1 MTVSSEAHSLYDEA
15 YVVDGLNVSN
25 WDSPAVFRSLVNGG
39 VTAINATIATWE
51 GTQETLDHIA
61 HWRPRFVQH
70 ASDILQVRSVSDIET
85 AKCEGKTGV
94 ILGFQ
99 NASPI
104 EGHLDRLALF
114 HDLGVRIVQVTYH
127 ERNLLGNGCYERADC
142 GLSNFGLDAVRE
154 MNRLGILIDLSHVG
168 VRTTMET
175 IEVSDEPVA
184 CTHANPKS
192 YYDVPRNKAVDALK
206 LMAEKGGVVGAT
218 CINGFL
224 KTGRQSTLESYLD
237 AIEHTIDLVGIDH
250 VGIGTDFTQDQTDD
264 FWRYIGSQQGTKFP
278 VHLHP
283 QRRDRELGCVLPRG
297 SEDPGRHAGSGARPA
312 GSRLFAGGRHEGA
325 RRQLDAPVPSGLEGL
340 GPSGSRGRTRVPA
353 GGFPRRRDAV
363 ETVPN
368 AEAGAQRVWYVLH
381 GVGYDGTDRGAEL
394 KAVAAAAAPPR
405 RRCRNPAPG
414 QR

>member
-1 MTVSSEAHSLYDEA
+1 MTVSSEARSLYDEA

-70 ASDILQVRSVSDIET
+70 ASEVLQVRSVSDIET

-278 VHLHP
+278 STFIPSDVIENWDVYYPENLKTP
-283 QRRDRELGCVLPRG
+283 DDMSALAPALLGRGYSPEDVTKVLG
-297 SEDPGRHAGSGARPA
+297 GNWM
-312 GSRLFAGGRHEGA
+312 RLF
-325 RRQLDAPVPSGLEGL
+325 RQ
-340 GPSGSRGRTRVPA
+340 
-353 GGFPRRRDAV
+353 
-363 ETVPN
+363 
-368 AEAGAQRVWYVLH
+368 VWK
-381 GVGYDGTDRGAEL
+381 D
-394 KAVAAAAAPPR
+394 
-405 RRCRNPAPG
+405 
-414 QR
+414 